1 MSRMR
6 TATLLAF
13 GVIIIGAAAGYWFA
27 RAPMLEASS
36 GVEQATAAAAVDRKI
51 IYYRDPSGAPYWS
64 AEPKKDAS
72 GRDYRP
78 VFEDEEISF
87 EPGGKKPHSAS
98 TRDVDARLRGLWTPV
113 NALMPTAAG
122 ARKIQ
127 YYRNPM
133 GLPDTSP

>member
-36 GVEQATAAAAVDRKI
+36 GVEQATAAAAGDRKI
-51 IYYRDPSGAPYWS
+51 IYYRDPSGAPFWS

-72 GRDYRP
+72 GRDYLA

-87 EPGGKKPHSAS
+87 EPGGKKQ
-98 TRDVDARLRGLWTPV
+98 V
-113 NALMPTAAG
+113 PTAGG
-122 ARKIQ
+122 ASK
-127 YYRNPM
+127 
-133 GLPDTSP
+133 G